1 MNIDKDQIISLLR
14 SQGQHGQ
21 ADAAQSELPDQVDTE
36 DQGHQNM
43 LSKFGV
49 NPADL
54 LSQFG
59 GLGGLGKLL

>member
-21 ADAAQSELPDQVDTE
+21 ADAAQSGLPDQVDTE

-43 LSKFGV
+43 LSQFGI